1 MLVKHWMTKDI
12 ITLTPERSMMKAA
25 KLLKDKEISR
35 LPIVDDDGVLV
46 GIISDRDIKEAS
58 PSKATTLDM
67 HELYYLLSEIK
78 IKDIMTRKVLTVSI
92 EDTVE
97 KAAVIMDENK
107 IGGVPVVD
115 AANKCV
121 GVITTTD
128 VFKVLINITGVLHGG
143 IQMGIALSN
152 KAGSLSRVVD
162 FLKDNNARMMSVL
175 TSYEPNQENTRQ
187 VFIRIQDMEKS
198 ELNKL
203 RDGITKN
210 FELLYWVRD
219 SVHGL
224 TS

>member
-12 ITLTPERSMMKAA
+12 ITLTPDRSMMKAA
-25 KLLKDKEISR
+25 KIMKDKVISR

-115 AANKCV
+115 ADNKCV

-162 FLKDNNARMMSVL
+162 FLKDNHARMMSVL
-175 TSYEPNQENTRQ
+175 TSYEPNQDNTRQ

-203 RDGITKN
+203 REGIAEN

>member
-1 MLVKHWMTKDI
+1 MLVKHWMTKDVI
-12 ITLTPERSMMKAA
+12 SLTPERSMMKAA
-25 KLLKDKEISR
+25 KLLKDKGISR
-35 LPIVDDDGVLV
+35 LPIVDDEGVLV

-115 AANKCV
+115 AENKCV

-187 VFIRIQDMEKS
+187 VFIRIQDMEKA

-203 RDGITKN
+203 REGIAEN

-219 SVHGL
+219 SVHGI

>member
-97 KAAVIMDENK
+97 KAAVLMDENK

-115 AANKCV
+115 ATNKCV

-203 RDGITKN
+203 REGIAEN